1 MELHALTRI
10 GDLIGCSV
18 ENRNDELLGTI
29 NDFIVNAN
37 GCISYI
43 ILSFGGVL
51 GVGARMVPIP
61 WNMIETTD
69 RKFLADIQESM
80 LEDAPTFVQE
90 SWLLMSENEWHDIVD
105 KYYLGESRTQT
116 ESTGGEE
123 PRMIH

>member
-1 MELHALTRI
+1 MEAHALTRI

-29 NDFIVNAN
+29 NDLIVNAS

-43 ILSFGGVL
+43 ILSHGGVL

-69 RKFLADIQESM
+69 RKFLADIQESV
-80 LEDAPTFVQE
+80 LEEAPTFVQE
-90 SWLLMSENEWHDIVD
+90 SWLLMSENEWRDIVD
-105 KYYLGESRTQT
+105 KYFLGESRTQT

-123 PRMIH
+123 PRIIH